1 MSVEGDK
8 MMEEAREKRKR
19 GESEDDDV
27 VKRAKSSSSG
37 QVSAEG
43 TMKILRKLEREER
56 KRKRDDGAQ
65 DVDDVKVA
73 GYAVNEDAEGWSGGE
88 VDGDELE
95 PEQVK
100 IGRKEE
106 LEFMVKKL
114 DMSEFGTYEEAVS
127 RGGKQP
133 TTTKWIEEW
142 EADDKGG
149 RFVKCRLVGQDF
161 KVKGVEERED
171 LFAAMP
177 PLESKKLMFRMEGP
191 EREVQRRRLGG
202 VA

>member
-1 MSVEGDK
+1 MKNV
-8 MMEEAREKRKR
+8 R
-19 GESEDDDV
+19 G
-27 VKRAKSSSSG
+27 
-37 QVSAEG
+37 
-43 TMKILRKLEREER
+43 
-56 KRKRDDGAQ
+56 DGAQ

-73 GYAVNEDAEGWSGGE
+73 GYTVNEEVTNGDAEGWSGGE

-100 IGRKEE
+100 ISRKEE

-142 EADDKGG
+142 KADDKGG
-149 RFVKCRLVGQDF
+149 RFVRCRLVGRDF

-191 EREVQRRRLGG
+191 HEREVRRRRLGG